1 MTALITAYWFA
12 FGIGLV
18 YVLLAGA
25 IGALSHGIHAGAGHE
40 GGADLGGDLDSADID
55 AVGGL
60 EAAHGELDH
69 AFEAHSAHAEGGQH
83 DGAQSESHDGGAS
96 GQFQQYN
103 PFSLLSLMGM
113 LSGFGAG
120 GLVGINLKLGVLSL
134 GPAVIGAAAS
144 ACLLW
149 LIVGKLLYSLQSSS
163 EAHVED
169 MIGLEATVITPVEY
183 EMSGEIAY
191 ELGGTRYTAPARLAK
206 PGRAAQHSKVRIRRV
221 QGNLVTVEPQR
232 KLLD

>member
-1 MTALITAYWFA
+1 MTALITIYWFA

-25 IGALSHGIHAGAGHE
+25 IGALSHGIHAGAGHAE
-40 GGADLGGDLDSADID
+40 APGDVHAGLESADVSSD
-55 AVGGL
+55 AGL
-60 EAAHGELDH
+60 DATHGELDH
-69 AFEAHSAHAEGGQH
+69 ALGEAAHGESEAPAVQAEP
-83 DGAQSESHDGGAS
+83 DSS
-96 GQFQQYN
+96 GQFQDYN
-103 PFSLLSLMGM
+103 PFSVLSLMGT

-120 GLVGINLKLGVLSL
+120 GLLGINFKLGFLSL
-134 GPAVIGAAAS
+134 GPAVLGALLMGL
-144 ACLLW
+144 LLW
-149 LIVGKLLYSLQSSS
+149 LVIGKLLYSLQGSS

-169 MIGLEATVITPVEY
+169 MIGLEAEVITPVEH

-191 ELGGTRYTAPARLAK
+191 ILGGTRYTAPARLAK
-206 PGRAAQHSKVRIRRV
+206 PGRVAQHSRVRIRRV